1 MIRAVVVS
9 VADLSRDLS
18 GTLLYRS
25 NVERLAA
32 AGYADVRRLAQEGRP
47 DVVVVDSALP
57 GAAALVASLRQDPCT
72 RPVAI
77 VALARS
83 EFSFG
88 HLDLLDAGANAI
100 LPLPPGAD
108 WDDRLMRLVHVPVRK
123 ATRLPVDI
131 AVEGGMRGGL
141 RFSGRALNLSVNGV
155 LLECGQ
161 ALDVGD
167 DLRLLFQ
174 LPAGHGAV
182 TATGTVVRLRPPQH
196 YGIEITSVEGDGRVR
211 IKRYVESSLPD

>member
-1 MIRAVVVS
+1 MIRAIVVS
-9 VADLSRDLS
+9 AADLSRELS

-32 AGYADVRRLAQEGRP
+32 TGYADVRQLAQEGRP

-57 GAAALVASLRQDPCT
+57 GAATLVASLRQDPCT
-72 RPVAI
+72 RRVAI

-123 ATRLPVDI
+123 ATRLAVAI

-155 LLECGQ
+155 LLECAQ
-161 ALDVGD
+161 ALEVGD

-174 LPAGHGAV
+174 LPSEFGAV
-182 TATGTVVRLRPPQH
+182 SATGTVVRLRPPRH
-196 YGIEITSVEGDGRVR
+196 YGIEITYVEGDGRVR
-211 IKRYVESSLPD
+211 IKRYVESGLPD